1 MTKISTDDYRVI
13 ADNVPIVSVDLLVC
27 HRGGLLLGKRTN
39 EPAAGEWF
47 VPGGTVL
54 KGESLTEAVGRVS
67 REEISV
73 DVVVDEQLG
82 TYEHFYDAAAT
93 PGVDS
98 KQYLATAFVVTPRS
112 GDIVADD
119 QHEQLKVFSPPFPTF
134 HDYVERYVRDFRAAG
149 YRFGDER

>member
-1 MTKISTDDYRVI
+1 MVNISTDDYRVI
-13 ADNVPIVSVDLLVC
+13 ADNVPIVSVDLLVN

-67 REEISV
+67 REELGV
-73 DVVVDEQLG
+73 DVSIDERLG
-82 TYEHFYDAAAT
+82 TYEHFYDAAST
-93 PGVDS
+93 LGVDS

-112 GDIVADD
+112 ADIVADD
-119 QHEQLKVFSPPFPTF
+119 QHEQLKVFNPPFPTF
-134 HDYVERYVRDFRAAG
+134 HDYVERYIRDFRAAG
-149 YRFGDER
+149 YRFRGDI